1 MGKSLW
7 TVGPISMCFP
17 SLADSGLL
25 SSGWLIFPLVLSK
38 RFVLCFVYIRQVV
51 EALPYNQHSALT
63 GNEKSKKLI
72 DPNSM
77 INILIVV
84 EFPDHLPKWLLF
96 WLPLSSVCNDTKGYN
111 SYFLIGRPIACLGP
125 GLNRWETWMSIIPS
139 SLSSWP

>member
-1 MGKSLW
+1 
-7 TVGPISMCFP
+7 MCFP

-63 GNEKSKKLI
+63 GNEKSKKPI

-84 EFPDHLPKWLLF
+84 EFPDHLPK
-96 WLPLSSVCNDTKGYN
+96 
-111 SYFLIGRPIACLGP
+111 
-125 GLNRWETWMSIIPS
+125 
-139 SLSSWP
+139 